1 MRRTTIMLLV
11 AITTILSAQTFSAM
25 EYYPMAV
32 DYVWSYLDSVGSD
45 SVVVRTT
52 RIVSQTVIDSY
63 PAWGFATTTEG
74 SDSVDTTYVQLR
86 EDGIYTLFSFGT
98 FTRRYLKFL
107 PIEFALGDTWQAIV
121 VDTSLDTMG
130 TSVNIHVE
138 VYGSAENTEDVSTI
152 AGDFENCVR
161 VIYTSYTDISVPPY
175 YEGSDTI
182 VTYEIWLAHF
192 VGRVRSIQ
200 RNPDPMS
207 SSEIHSWLR
216 EYDLTKI
223 AETPHPQSVKFEAY
237 PNPFNSACVI
247 RTPAG
252 ADKIAIADIAGR
264 TVAEIDNPGIIAFWK
279 PSADI
284 PAGIY
289 LAHAVSDGKVIATQ
303 KIMFLK

>member
-1 MRRTTIMLLV
+1 MRRTTIMLFL
-11 AITTILSAQTFSAM
+11 ATITLLSAQTFSAM

-32 DYVWSYLDSVGSD
+32 GYVWSYLDSVTETD
-45 SVVVRTT
+45 SI
-52 RIVSQTVIDSY
+52 IVSTERITAQVVMDGY
-63 PAWGFATTTEG
+63 PAWEFETILEG
-74 SDSVDTTYVQLR
+74 SDTAGSTYVQLR
-86 EDGIYTLFSFGT
+86 EDGLYTNFPFDT
-98 FTRRYLKFL
+98 TQYMKFL
-107 PIEFALGDTWQAIV
+107 PITFALGDTWQAIV

-223 AETPHPQSVKFEAY
+223 AETPLPQSVKFEAY

-252 ADKIAIADIAGR
+252 ADKIAITDIAGH
-264 TVAEIDNPGIIAFWK
+264 TVAEIDHPGTFAFWK
-279 PSADI
+279 PSADT

-289 LAHAVSDGKVIATQ
+289 LAHAVSNSKIVATQ
-303 KIMFLK
+303 KLMFVK